1 MDFVSRLIQEGYTEE
16 EIGDILESIYLIEK
30 NGGENFLA
38 EEAEYIVEIRG
49 FIARQLA
56 KLRGLPQ
63 TPAIRRQIERLKKM
77 GSKGDDVAQKADDAG
92 GAIVKKADDVVDA
105 TKPPGFAETRPGSST
120 YKPSSNKSK
129 PTTKKGDTPTPP
141 VKPTPKPKPKGGL
154 KSKLGK
160 AALLGAGA
168 ATYLALTKDGKQAPL
183 NSDENVATPDS
194 SSPGSG
200 DPSTT
205 DDQKNKDTS
214 TAAKHGIPKAPF
226 WWSSTKPKSLG
237 YMANPGLA
245 SYRNVR
251 RNINSAY
258 EIVVD
263 YILTEGH
270 ADTIQEAEYVMNQME
285 FDHIC
290 EIVERYTLNE

>member
-1 MDFVSRLIQEGYTEE
+1 MDFVSRLIQEGYSEE

-38 EEAEYIVEIRG
+38 EEAEYIVEVRG

-129 PTTKKGDTPTPP
+129 PTNKKGDTPTPP
-141 VKPTPKPKPKGGL
+141 ATPTPKPKPKPKGGL
-154 KSKLGK
+154 KSNLGK

-183 NSDENVATPDS
+183 NSDENVATSDNT
-194 SSPGSG
+194 PGSG
-200 DPSTT
+200 DPGAA

-251 RNINSAY
+251 RNEAY
-258 EIVVD
+258 EIVMD
-263 YILTEGH
+263 YLLSEGH

>member
-16 EIGDILESIYLIEK
+16 QIGDILESIYLIEK

-38 EEAEYIVEIRG
+38 EEAEYIVEVRG

-63 TPAIRRQIERLKKM
+63 TPAIQKQIKRLQRLV
-77 GSKGDDVAQKADDAG
+77 KGGKDKVDDVAQKADDAG

-120 YKPSSNKSK
+120 YKPSSSKSK
-129 PTTKKGDTPTPP
+129 PTTKKGDAPTPP
-141 VKPTPKPKPKGGL
+141 VKPTPKPKPKGDL

-168 ATYLALTKDGKQAPL
+168 ATYLSLTNDGTKAPK
-183 NSDENVATPDS
+183 NSDENVAKPDS
-194 SSPGSG
+194 SPPGSG
-200 DPSTT
+200 DP

-251 RNINSAY
+251 RNEAY
-258 EIVVD
+258 EIVMD
-263 YILTEGH
+263 YLLSEGH